1 MGPIIVVDT
10 GGARMQQELGG
21 LQGIGGMS
29 GMGRAPRRNP
39 FRRSMN
45 YGGDMGGMD
54 TMGSM
59 GSFDSMDNASSPS
72 VNVRVN
78 KMG

>member
-1 MGPIIVVDT
+1 MGQIIVVYT

-21 LQGIGGMS
+21 LQGIGGM
-29 GMGRAPRRNP
+29 GRAPRRNP
-39 FRRSMN
+39 FRRTMD
-45 YGGDMGGMD
+45 YGGDMGS
-54 TMGSM
+54 MGSM
-59 GSFDSMDNASSPS
+59 GSFDSMNSMDNASSPS